1 MINLNTSL
9 LDVHG
14 VGPKT
19 GEALAAA
26 GLRTVRDMIEFLP
39 RTYEDYEGVEAI
51 ANIKPGKVTI
61 RARAENVS
69 NRYARRNLVITTATL
84 VDNNDDKVQATWF
97 NQPYRKQQLESGGE
111 FYFSGEFLLKNRR
124 YQITSPT
131 CQAVRGLPVTS
142 DRIVPVYSVRAG
154 LKPALT
160 KKIMAELKPLI
171 TMLPET
177 LPPDIVADVQMIS
190 HGDAVREMHFPT
202 SRDRLNEARRR
213 LAFEELFSLILA
225 AKMNRNAN
233 QRLKG
238 YKIKFDQPKIKDFVA
253 KLPFDL
259 TPVQRRSAWEI
270 FQDFEKPVPMNRLLQ
285 GDVGSGKTV
294 VAAMAAYQAAI
305 AGYQTAIMVPT
316 EVLATQHAATLDSL
330 LSPMGVKVALLTG
343 SVKGK
348 AREELLARLDDGEV
362 QVIVGTHALFQPTI
376 KFHKL
381 GFVVI
386 DEQHRFGVKQRQEL
400 LSKTNDQ
407 SLPHLLAMTAT
418 PIPRSLQ
425 LTIFGDLDVSTL
437 DQLPKGRQ
445 EVKTKIV
452 LPNNRQTIVDT
463 VNTELK
469 AGRQI
474 YYIARLIAETL
485 TSEKTSAEALYKKVL
500 KSYPGYK
507 VGILHGK
514 MPAESKDHVM
524 RQFENHEIDIL
535 VSTTVVEVGVD
546 VPNATVMV
554 IENADQFGLA
564 QLHQLRG
571 RVGRGQHQSYCFLVQ
586 SDSKPPTKRLREVE
600 QSNDGFHLA
609 EVDLQLRGAGEI
621 YGTAQ
626 HGDLNLQIANLAD
639 TRMTHLASVEADK
652 VIHRL
657 GTNPDYL
664 DDYPAL
670 RDIINKYQKLTTLN

>member
-9 LDVHG
+9 LDVRG

-111 FYFSGEFLLKNRR
+111 FYFSGEFSLKNRR

-142 DRIVPVYSVRAG
+142 DRIVPVYSMRAG

-177 LPPDIVADVQMIS
+177 LPPDIVADAQMIS
-190 HGDAVREMHFPT
+190 HGDAVKEMHFPT
-202 SRDRLNEARRR
+202 SRDRLGEARRR

-270 FQDFEKPVPMNRLLQ
+270 FQDFEKSVPMNRLLQ

-316 EVLATQHAATLDSL
+316 EVLATQHAATLDGL
-330 LSPMGVKVALLTG
+330 LSPMGIKIALLTG

-348 AREELLARLDDGEV
+348 AREELLTHLGDGEV
-362 QVIVGTHALFQPTI
+362 QVIVGTHALFQPII

-407 SLPHLLAMTAT
+407 GLPHLLAMTAT

-445 EVKTKIV
+445 EIKTRIV
-452 LPNNRQTIVDT
+452 LPNNRQVIVDT

-469 AGRQI
+469 AGRQV
-474 YYIARLIAETL
+474 YYIARLIAETS

-500 KSYPGYK
+500 KTYPGYK

-554 IENADQFGLA
+554 VENADQFGLA

-657 GTNPDYL
+657 GDNPSYL
-664 DDYPAL
+664 DDYPSL